1 MPSTGSFKATSVARI
16 PAEVSYT
23 SQTTTS
29 HSMSSGNDFFDGFKS
44 FFNWDDNQNEADQD
58 KTNSQQQSSDSS
70 MNRRQGIDDG
80 EKDEDDDLPA
90 GTTLLLKI
98 PAKQLKP
105 GGLRLFLMFY
115 LMGMQNTP
123 DANSWKANQPVSEEE
138 KEEVGVYVLEMYF
151 TDGTG
156 MIQIELSPG
165 DDSEVRVYR
174 YGSLPS
180 TAYLMQESVI
190 VDGILDELHQCA
202 FDDSVAPE
210 HRLLIPEPKSA
221 IEDAREALAFG

>member
-1 MPSTGSFKATSVARI
+1 
-16 PAEVSYT
+16 
-23 SQTTTS
+23 
-29 HSMSSGNDFFDGFKS
+29 MSSGKDFFDGLKDW
-44 FFNWDDNQNEADQD
+44 FNWDDSNDRDERPQNGGRQD
-58 KTNSQQQSSDSS
+58 TSDTAH
-70 MNRRQGIDDG
+70 DD
-80 EKDEDDDLPA
+80 ELPA
-90 GTTLLLKI
+90 GTALLLKI

-115 LMGMQNTP
+115 LLGMQNTP
-123 DANSWKANQPVSEEE
+123 DVNSWKANQPVSEEE
-138 KEEVGVYVLEMYF
+138 KEEEGAYVLEMYF

-156 MIQIELSPG
+156 MIQIELSQGG
-165 DDSEVRVYR
+165 DSGDVSEVRVYR

-202 FDDSVAPE
+202 FDESVAPE